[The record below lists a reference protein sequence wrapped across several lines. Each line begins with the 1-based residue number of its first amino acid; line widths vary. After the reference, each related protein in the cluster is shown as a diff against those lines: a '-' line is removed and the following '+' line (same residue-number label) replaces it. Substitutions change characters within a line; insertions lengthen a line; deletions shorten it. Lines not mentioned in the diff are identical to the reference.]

1 MKKPTVSMSYTEAS
15 NTEFNCKLLEKDTLV
30 IYRGKHRV
38 ATLSRDELHKYGTH
52 TDGKAWE
59 ELVYLTC
66 NAPAL
71 LHAISV
77 LLTDRGLTTSAGRI
91 WIKEHAAEL
100 IDQLL

>member
-1 MKKPTVSMSYTEAS
+1 MNYTKVSGP
-15 NTEFNCKLLEKDTLV
+15 EFHCKLLEKNTLV
-30 IYRGKHRV
+30 IYRGKKIV
-38 ATLSRDELHKYGTH
+38 ATLSQDLNLPKDRQAD
-52 TDGKAWE
+52 DKAWE

-66 NAPAL
+66 KAPAL
-71 LHAISV
+71 LHALSV